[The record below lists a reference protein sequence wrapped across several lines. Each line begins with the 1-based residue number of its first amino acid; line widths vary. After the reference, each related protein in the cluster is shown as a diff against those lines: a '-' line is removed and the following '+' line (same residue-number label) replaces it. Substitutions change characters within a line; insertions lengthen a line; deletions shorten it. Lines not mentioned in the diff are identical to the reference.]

1 MWMKS
6 NITHMVSLTA
16 YPRTYRDLGLRENII
31 WACGA
36 IYQHNLGLCS
46 QELMNRCRRHYHA
59 HRKMQDDLSRS
70 VMNSVAQIHP
80 NRLKSFK
87 LPYSGKRHTILSAI
101 FTSIWKGL
109 PKASNCK
116 LNCRVDILKKKFLR
130 SEAVTCAVKVVIYQK
145 RCKYV
150 AKQYLSTSIKV
161 FDDIASVAIYK

>member
-1 MWMKS
+1 
-6 NITHMVSLTA
+6 MVSLTA
-16 YPRTYRDLGLRENII
+16 YSRTYRDLGLRENII

-116 LNCRVDILKKKFLR
+116 LNCRVDILKKVLKIR
-130 SEAVTCAVKVVIYQK
+130 GSHV
-145 RCKYV
+145 RCKSGNISKTMQVRCKTIFIYVNKSFWWHSECSHIQV
-150 AKQYLSTSIKV
+150 AKTPI
-161 FDDIASVAIYK
+161 